1 LFSGKPEGAQGEA
14 MKRSS
19 FSEEQIACALRLAES
34 GTPVVDVCRHVRG
47 LEGPQVARVGLVQI
61 GAMCAA

>member
-1 LFSGKPEGAQGEA
+1 